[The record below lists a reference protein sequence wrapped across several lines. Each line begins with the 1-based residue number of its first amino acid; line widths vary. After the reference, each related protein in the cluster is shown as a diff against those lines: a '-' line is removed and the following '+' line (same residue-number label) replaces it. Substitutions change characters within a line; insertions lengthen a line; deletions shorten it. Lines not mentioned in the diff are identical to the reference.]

1 MIDQQGTTNWTKA
14 HFVCYVFLCVADSDL
29 NIEETELEELKR
41 ALQATLEDEF
51 DFGVII
57 RDVISEVGMQTYEE
71 KKQFITA
78 NKSRFLS
85 NQAEATKVMDGIEEI
100 IMADMSIDP
109 DEMEVYRFLK
119 KQLITNF

>member
-41 ALQATLEDEF
+41 ALKSTLDGEF

-71 KKQFITA
+71 KKLFISS
-78 NKSRFLS
+78 NKSRFL
-85 NQAEATKVMDGIEEI
+85 NDQAEATKVMDGIEEI

-119 KQLITNF
+119 KELITNF